1 MCKNTLFGGSCTTIS
16 GAKVQQKMHI
26 RKYLSKKNTFFW
38 VRNVQVAEMVE
49 IGDHSKWYRSGNGVT
64 IG

>member
-38 VRNVQVAEMVE
+38 VRNVQVTGMAEVAE
-49 IGDHSKWYRSGNGVT
+49 
-64 IG
+64 